1 MLTPAEMQQAIQE
14 YMNRNGSSSNQWEVA
29 PIKQDGVSAAMA
41 NKGFTPIQSQPQQ
54 VPGNPQF
61 NVIPLPDDLKAV
73 LVEAVTN
80 RQMELFTPENV
91 FIQQAL
97 REIKE
102 LRKDIDALR
111 SQMLQNGQSAFVT
124 QTDEQSRLLPKELV
138 FQESANQDVSNG
150 EEEKPKS
157 KSVRKGRR
165 SVKS

>member
-1 MLTPAEMQQAIQE
+1 MLTPSEMQQAIQE
-14 YMNRNGSSSNQWEVA
+14 FMSRKGDSSGQWEVA
-29 PIKQDGVSAAMA
+29 PIKQEGAIAAMA
-41 NKGFTPIQSQPQQ
+41 NKGFTPVQTQPQQ
-54 VPGNPQF
+54 MSGNPQF

-73 LVEAVTN
+73 LIEAVTN

-157 KSVRKGRR
+157 KSVRKSRR
-165 SVKS
+165 AAKS

>member
-1 MLTPAEMQQAIQE
+1 MLTPSEMQQAIE
-14 YMNRNGSSSNQWEVA
+14 DYMSRKSGSSGQWEVA
-29 PIKQDGVSAAMA
+29 PIKQEGVSAAMA
-41 NKGFTPIQSQPQQ
+41 NKGFVPVQPQQ
-54 VPGNPQF
+54 ANTNPPF
-61 NVIPLPDDLKAV
+61 NVIPLPEDLKAV

-111 SQMLQNGQSAFVT
+111 SQMLQNGKSAFVT
-124 QTDEQSRLLPKELV
+124 QTDGQSRLLPKELV
-138 FQESANQDVSNG
+138 FQESANQDVNNG
-150 EEEKPKS
+150 KEEKP

-165 SVKS
+165 PAKS